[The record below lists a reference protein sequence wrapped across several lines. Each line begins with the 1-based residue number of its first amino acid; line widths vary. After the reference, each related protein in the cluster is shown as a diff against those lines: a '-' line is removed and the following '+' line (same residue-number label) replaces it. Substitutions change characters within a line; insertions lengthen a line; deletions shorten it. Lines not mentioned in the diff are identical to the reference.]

1 VAKRTKKTK
10 STIKAKKKRD
20 LRKYPGLDKTLFSK
34 IKQEYHDIDYAH
46 KLNDNEK
53 KWLSQF
59 MEEDLGAQL
68 NPDTLKSKYNRKAL
82 NKTKTQ
88 RKGCFDRNNHRNVD
102 IYGVGRATGRL
113 ADIKAPAIESYLEE
127 QDQESYEDYLIK
139 KIDRSK

>member
-1 VAKRTKKTK
+1 M
-10 STIKAKKKRD
+10 AKKKRGPEKKARPKSKRD

-34 IKQEYHDIDYAH
+34 IKQEFHDIDYAH
-46 KLNDNEK
+46 KLSESEK

-68 NPDTLKSKYNRKAL
+68 NPETLKNKYNRKAL
-82 NKTKTQ
+82 NKSKTQ

-113 ADIKAPAIESYLEE
+113 ADIKSPAIESYLEE
-127 QDQESYEDYLIK
+127 QDDTNYEDYLIK
-139 KIDRSK
+139 KIDGSK